1 MRSSDLIHW
10 SEPELLRV
18 KGPEVV
24 VEDMGRMIDPYL
36 IEDKDEPGK
45 WWCFYKQHGI
55 SMSWSRDLK
64 TWTYFGRTGSGENV
78 CVLVDEDEYIL
89 IHSPRNGMGVKR
101 STNLRN
107 WRDVGQV
114 ITLGQ
119 KQWPWA
125 ETRLT
130 AGFVLDLREDP
141 RVGRYLLFFHGGGP
155 GEKRTQDNVDA
166 CCSLGIA
173 WSDDL
178 ETWRWPGKG

>member
-1 MRSSDLIHW
+1 
-10 SEPELLRV
+10 
-18 KGPEVV
+18 
-24 VEDMGRMIDPYL
+24 
-36 IEDKDEPGK
+36 
-45 WWCFYKQHGI
+45 
-55 SMSWSRDLK
+55 
-64 TWTYFGRTGSGENV
+64 
-78 CVLVDEDEYIL
+78 
-89 IHSPRNGMGVKR
+89 MGVKR
-101 STNLRN
+101 STDLRN

-166 CCSLGIA
+166 NCSLGIA

-178 ETWRWPGKG
+178 ETWRWPGKE